1 MEIKKGKVVVILP
14 LRDIGIVIGELER
27 TGIKSEK
34 DKQWIVKHFNS
45 RLYFLSEDLIPIM
58 DISEIKAGLPFEEI
72 RKAVAPRAI
81 AILMAQVKDL
91 TKKVDEIY
99 NRLQSVIAQ

>member
-14 LRDIGIVIGELER
+14 LRDIGIVMGELER

-34 DKQWIVKHFNS
+34 DKQWIVQHFDS
-45 RLYFLSEDLIPIM
+45 RLYSLSEDLIPII
-58 DISEIKAGLPFEEI
+58 DISEIKADLPFEEI

-81 AILMAQVKDL
+81 VILMAQVKDL

-99 NRLQSVIAQ
+99 TCLQSVIAQ